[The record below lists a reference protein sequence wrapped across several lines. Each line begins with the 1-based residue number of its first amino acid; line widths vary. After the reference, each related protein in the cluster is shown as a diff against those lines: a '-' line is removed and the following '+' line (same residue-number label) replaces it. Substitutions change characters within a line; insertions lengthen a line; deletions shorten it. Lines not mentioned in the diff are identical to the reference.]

1 MWCTPAFVEY
11 SQTVRYYKIAHAQTI
26 FVLFLSNSRRI
37 DYMNSRETELVQAA
51 KDGDAR
57 AFEELIRRHD
67 RRLLQVAHGIMGNM
81 QDAYDAYQDGII
93 RAYTHLNSFRFESSF
108 GTWVTR
114 IVINQSLNLKK
125 KLRWSSR
132 MALDFSQGDMMEYEE
147 PSHTEQPDELLV
159 RTELSA
165 SIQKSLERLSD
176 RERTVFVLKHQHGYK
191 LREIAV
197 MLGCAEGT
205 VKNYMFR
212 ATQKMRE
219 ALSTYAQTVSA
230 SPVAPD

>member
-1 MWCTPAFVEY
+1 
-11 SQTVRYYKIAHAQTI
+11 
-26 FVLFLSNSRRI
+26 
-37 DYMNSRETELVQAA
+37 MNSSETELVQAA
-51 KDGDAR
+51 QGGDTL
-57 AFEELIRRHD
+57 AFEELIRRYE

-93 RAYTHLNSFRFESSF
+93 RAYTKLDSFRFESSF
-108 GTWVTR
+108 GTWLTR

-132 MALDFSQGDMMEYEE
+132 LSLDTLMGDKMEFEE
-147 PSHTEQPDELLV
+147 ISHAEQPDELMV

-165 SIQKSLERLSD
+165 TIQMSLDNLSD

-197 MLGCAEGT
+197 MLECAEGT
-205 VKNYMFR
+205 IKNYMFR
-212 ATQKMRE
+212 ATQKMRK
-219 ALSTYAQTVSA
+219 ALGAHAPVTSVSTLGS
-230 SPVAPD
+230 D

>member
-1 MWCTPAFVEY
+1 
-11 SQTVRYYKIAHAQTI
+11 
-26 FVLFLSNSRRI
+26 
-37 DYMNSRETELVQAA
+37 MNSRMNSSETELVQAA
-51 KDGDAR
+51 QGGDTL
-57 AFEELIRRHD
+57 AFEELIRRYE

-93 RAYTHLNSFRFESSF
+93 RAYTKLDSFRFESSF
-108 GTWVTR
+108 GTWLTR

-132 MALDFSQGDMMEYEE
+132 LSLDTLMSDKMEFEE
-147 PSHTEQPDELLV
+147 ISHAEQPDELMV

-165 SIQKSLERLSD
+165 TIQMSLDNLSD

-197 MLGCAEGT
+197 MLECAEGT
-205 VKNYMFR
+205 IKNYMFR
-212 ATQKMRE
+212 ATRKMRK
-219 ALSTYAQTVSA
+219 ALGAHAPVTSA
-230 SPVAPD
+230 STLGSD

>member
-1 MWCTPAFVEY
+1 
-11 SQTVRYYKIAHAQTI
+11 
-26 FVLFLSNSRRI
+26 
-37 DYMNSRETELVQAA
+37 MNSRMNSSETELVQAA
-51 KDGDAR
+51 QGGDTL
-57 AFEELIRRHD
+57 AFEELIRRYE

-93 RAYTHLNSFRFESSF
+93 RAYTKLDSFRFESSF
-108 GTWVTR
+108 GTWLTR

-132 MALDFSQGDMMEYEE
+132 LSLDTLISDKMEFEE
-147 PSHTEQPDELLV
+147 ISHAEQPDELMV

-165 SIQKSLERLSD
+165 TIQMSLDNLSD

-197 MLGCAEGT
+197 MLECAEGT
-205 VKNYMFR
+205 IKNYMFR
-212 ATQKMRE
+212 ATQKMRK
-219 ALSTYAQTVSA
+219 ALGAHAPVTSVSTLGS
-230 SPVAPD
+230 D

>member
-1 MWCTPAFVEY
+1 
-11 SQTVRYYKIAHAQTI
+11 
-26 FVLFLSNSRRI
+26 
-37 DYMNSRETELVQAA
+37 MNSNETELVKAA
-51 KDGDAR
+51 QGGDTL
-57 AFEELIRRHD
+57 AFEELIRRYD

-93 RAYTHLNSFRFESSF
+93 RGYTKLGSFRFESSF
-108 GTWVTR
+108 GTWLTR

-132 MALDFSQGDMMEYEE
+132 LTLDVSMSDKMEFEEMA
-147 PSHTEQPDELLV
+147 HTEQPDELMV

-165 SIQKSLERLSD
+165 SIQKSMEKLSD

-197 MLGCAEGT
+197 MLECAEGT

-212 ATQKMRE
+212 ATQKMRK
-219 ALSTYAQTVSA
+219 ALDSHAPAASVSTLES
-230 SPVAPD
+230 D

>member
-1 MWCTPAFVEY
+1 
-11 SQTVRYYKIAHAQTI
+11 
-26 FVLFLSNSRRI
+26 
-37 DYMNSRETELVQAA
+37 MNSRMNSNETELVKAA
-51 KDGDAR
+51 QGGDAL
-57 AFEELIRRHD
+57 AFEELIRRYD

-93 RAYTHLNSFRFESSF
+93 RGYTKLDSFRFESSF
-108 GTWVTR
+108 GTWLTR

-132 MALDFSQGDMMEYEE
+132 LSLDVAMSDKMEFEEMA
-147 PSHTEQPDELLV
+147 HTEQPDELMV

-165 SIQKSLERLSD
+165 SIQRSMEKLSD

-197 MLGCAEGT
+197 MLECAEGT
-205 VKNYMFR
+205 IKNYMFR
-212 ATQKMRE
+212 ATQKMRQ
-219 ALSTYAQTVSA
+219 ALSTHAPATSVSPLE
-230 SPVAPD
+230 SD

>member
-1 MWCTPAFVEY
+1 
-11 SQTVRYYKIAHAQTI
+11 
-26 FVLFLSNSRRI
+26 
-37 DYMNSRETELVQAA
+37 MNSRMNSSETELVQAA
-51 KDGDAR
+51 QGGDTL
-57 AFEELIRRHD
+57 AFEELIRRYE

-93 RAYTHLNSFRFESSF
+93 RAYTKLDSFRFESSF
-108 GTWVTR
+108 GTWLTR

-132 MALDFSQGDMMEYEE
+132 LSLDTLMSDKMEFEE
-147 PSHTEQPDELLV
+147 ISHAEQPDELMV

-165 SIQKSLERLSD
+165 TIQMSLDNLSD

-197 MLGCAEGT
+197 MLECAEGT
-205 VKNYMFR
+205 IKNYMFR
-212 ATQKMRE
+212 ATQKMRK
-219 ALSTYAQTVSA
+219 ALGAHAPVTSA
-230 SPVAPD
+230 STLGSD

>member
-1 MWCTPAFVEY
+1 
-11 SQTVRYYKIAHAQTI
+11 
-26 FVLFLSNSRRI
+26 
-37 DYMNSRETELVQAA
+37 MNSSETELVQAA
-51 KDGDAR
+51 QGGDTL
-57 AFEELIRRHD
+57 AFEELIRRYE

-93 RAYTHLNSFRFESSF
+93 RAYTKLDSFRFESSF
-108 GTWVTR
+108 GTWLTR

-132 MALDFSQGDMMEYEE
+132 LSLDTLMSDKMEFEE
-147 PSHTEQPDELLV
+147 ISHAEQPDELMV

-165 SIQKSLERLSD
+165 TIQMSLDNLSD

-197 MLGCAEGT
+197 MLECAEGT
-205 VKNYMFR
+205 IKNYMFR
-212 ATQKMRE
+212 ATQKMRK
-219 ALSTYAQTVSA
+219 ALGAHAPVTSVSTLGS
-230 SPVAPD
+230 D

>member
-1 MWCTPAFVEY
+1 
-11 SQTVRYYKIAHAQTI
+11 
-26 FVLFLSNSRRI
+26 
-37 DYMNSRETELVQAA
+37 MNSSETELVQAA
-51 KDGDAR
+51 QGGDTL
-57 AFEELIRRHD
+57 AFEELIRRYE

-93 RAYTHLNSFRFESSF
+93 RAYTKLDSFRFESSF
-108 GTWVTR
+108 GTWITR

-132 MALDFSQGDMMEYEE
+132 LSLDTLMSDKMEFEE
-147 PSHTEQPDELLV
+147 ISHAEQPDELMV

-165 SIQKSLERLSD
+165 TIQMSLDNLSD

-197 MLGCAEGT
+197 MLECAEGT
-205 VKNYMFR
+205 IKNYMFR
-212 ATQKMRE
+212 ATQKMRK
-219 ALSTYAQTVSA
+219 ALGAHAPVTSVSTLGS
-230 SPVAPD
+230 D

>member
-1 MWCTPAFVEY
+1 
-11 SQTVRYYKIAHAQTI
+11 
-26 FVLFLSNSRRI
+26 
-37 DYMNSRETELVQAA
+37 MNSRMNSSETELVQAA
-51 KDGDAR
+51 QGGDTL
-57 AFEELIRRHD
+57 AFEELIRRYE

-93 RAYTHLNSFRFESSF
+93 RAYTKLDSFRFESSF
-108 GTWVTR
+108 GTWLTR

-132 MALDFSQGDMMEYEE
+132 LSLDTLMSDKMEFEE
-147 PSHTEQPDELLV
+147 ISHAEQPDELMV

-165 SIQKSLERLSD
+165 TIQMSLDNLSD

-197 MLGCAEGT
+197 MLECAEGT
-205 VKNYMFR
+205 IKNYMFR
-212 ATQKMRE
+212 ATQKMRK
-219 ALSTYAQTVSA
+219 ALGAHAPVTSVSTLGS
-230 SPVAPD
+230 D